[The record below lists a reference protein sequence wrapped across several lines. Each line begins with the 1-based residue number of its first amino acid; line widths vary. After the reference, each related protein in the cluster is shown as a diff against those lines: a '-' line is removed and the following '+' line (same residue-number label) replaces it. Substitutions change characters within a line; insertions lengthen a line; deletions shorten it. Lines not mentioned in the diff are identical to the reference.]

1 MRLYPFLIW
10 QVLCLATQW
19 KILLIG
25 RNYPT
30 IAGAAGFEQLEL
42 LVMHKSLLQL
52 VSTNGLIDPVQIA
65 AQQHTTAEEVATL
78 CGLPQEAIH
87 DPDRIRSAAFQDRLR
102 ELVLIFEHIQPRCG
116 NPTSAYIWY
125 RSEPIPSLGDAT
137 AEELVKAGHG
147 KMILSYL
154 ARIEQGGYA

>member
-1 MRLYPFLIW
+1 MHESFL
-10 QVLCLATQW
+10 
-19 KILLIG
+19 
-25 RNYPT
+25 
-30 IAGAAGFEQLEL
+30 
-42 LVMHKSLLQL
+42 HL
-52 VSTNGLIDPVQIA
+52 VSTDGFLDPDLIA
-65 AQQHTTAEEVATL
+65 AWQHTTAEEVATL
-78 CGLPQEAIH
+78 CGLPQEAIR

-102 ELVLIFEHIQPRCG
+102 ELVLIFERIQPRCD